1 MIAIGG
7 VCAEN
12 VSDYSRDDGYKMS
25 KVSLIGTDSQASGR
39 FLAVCVG
46 LW

>member
-7 VCAEN
+7 VWAGN
-12 VSDYSRDDGYKMS
+12 VSDYFRYGGYKMS
-25 KVSLIGTDSQASGR
+25 KVSLIGPDSQASGR
-39 FLAVCVG
+39 FAEVCVG